1 MSSDVADGAA
11 PAAKWLDELSLWY
24 TGIAENSHYQEK
36 VYCYFD
42 SAAGKPDLN
51 FAVVLEPTPAAADK
65 APESEPTAPA
75 RRLPAENTSK
85 RTAEQSATV
94 ERSNLK
100 NLLPTRAEGRG
111 RVALRALPPA
121 VRAPK
126 DEAQDARPGDNKAL
140 PQSQSAGGAEVSDFK
155 SSAARSFSINNT
167 PVDYAFHMAS
177 SSALNEDLLKLLVRS
192 PPPKDAP
199 NCVSLAVSL
208 SPETFKQDPC
218 MQTEAGRYGILLR
231 AALMAKVAGS
241 KGNLA
246 LYINRLEDLREMFGK
261 AEELPMPAIQRARVV
276 RALWDLL
283 EDVRETAPVI
293 PDKLRQLP
301 DELRAVLTGPA
312 RITPGGLADLAWYR
326 WNLSLPIWISKH
338 VTRLTRLGHLFAYAA
353 FASLLLL
360 SLHPALA
367 PAAGG
372 FADWLGQVAAWR
384 SRALPD
390 GATLA
395 MAFAAAAG
403 AFYAL
408 TTQRLTMP
416 ERVALSINDKIEAV
430 LDSAIADL
438 MKANM
443 DVQIGRLG
451 RGEPPGLIPESVA
464 RKLDDAFSLKEL
476 VNSYE
481 STVRARLRHVA
492 HEVRKAQNI
501 RVESHQRV
509 RNAALGVT
517 ASFVLLEI
525 GSRIQDH
532 RDLQAGTD
540 AMSYAYWLH
549 RQGPAAT
556 ATAAG
561 NPAAEGA
568 PTAILDCARNEIV
581 QHQPSSSECLDQ
593 WRESSL
599 ASSSQLLFLVFLIAL
614 IMFVVRVMR
623 RASNEDAS

>member
-1 MSSDVADGAA
+1 MNPDVADGAT
-11 PAAKWLDELSLWY
+11 PVTKWLDELAAWY
-24 TGIAENSHYQEK
+24 KGIAENSHYQEK

-42 SAAGKPDLN
+42 SAEGKPDLK
-51 FAVVLEPTPAAADK
+51 FAVVLEPTPAAGEKAADV
-65 APESEPTAPA
+65 EPPA
-75 RRLPAENTSK
+75 QEKRGAAENTAK
-85 RTAEQSATV
+85 RTAELPSAV

-100 NLLPTRAEGRG
+100 NLLPTRAEARG

-121 VRAPK
+121 VRTPQQ
-126 DEAQDARPGDNKAL
+126 EAKSPPPDGNKAL
-140 PQSQSAGGAEVSDFK
+140 RMPQAGGGASVSDFK
-155 SSAARSFSINNT
+155 STAARSFSINNT
-167 PVDYAFHMAS
+167 PIDYAFHMAS

-192 PPPKDAP
+192 PPPANSP
-199 NCVSLAVSL
+199 NCISLAVDLASDGL
-208 SPETFKQDPC
+208 RQDPC
-218 MQTEAGRYGILLR
+218 LRTDAGRYGILLR
-231 AALMAKVAGS
+231 AALVAKVAGS

-261 AEELPMPAIQRARVV
+261 AEELPLSAIKRARLT
-276 RALWDLL
+276 RALWNLL
-283 EDVRETAPVI
+283 EDVREKAPVI
-293 PDKLRQLP
+293 PAALQQLPAELRPALTGSSRSKLRDL
-301 DELRAVLTGPA
+301 G
-312 RITPGGLADLAWYR
+312 DLAWYR
-326 WNLSLPIWISKH
+326 WNLSLPVWIGRH
-338 VTRLTRLGHLFAYAA
+338 VGRLTKLGHLLAYAA

-367 PAAGG
+367 PVDGA
-372 FADWLGQVAAWR
+372 FADWLAHVAAWR
-384 SRALPD
+384 SRVLPD

-395 MAFAAAAG
+395 MTFAAAAG
-403 AFYAL
+403 VIYAL

-464 RKLDDAFSLKEL
+464 RRLDDAFALKEL

-501 RVESHQRV
+501 RLESHQRV

-549 RQGPAAT
+549 RQEAG
-556 ATAAG
+556 AAG
-561 NPAAEGA
+561 GGPQAQAA
-568 PTAILDCARNEIV
+568 PSAILDCARTEIV
-581 QHQPSSSECLDQ
+581 QHRPSSPECLDQ

-614 IMFVVRVMR
+614 LMFVVRVMR
-623 RASNEDAS
+623 RAGNQDES

>member
-1 MSSDVADGAA
+1 MSRDIADGAT
-11 PAAKWLDELSLWY
+11 PVTKWLDELADWY
-24 TGIAENSHYQEK
+24 RGIAENSHYQEK

-42 SAAGKPDLN
+42 LASDKPDLK
-51 FAVVLEPTPAAADK
+51 FSVVLEPTPAAGDK
-65 APESEPTAPA
+65 AADGEPPA
-75 RRLPAENTSK
+75 KEERSPAENTTK
-85 RTAEQSATV
+85 RAAELPATI

-100 NLLPTRAEGRG
+100 NLLPTRAEARG
-111 RVALRALPPA
+111 RVALRALPAA
-121 VRAPK
+121 VRAPQN
-126 DEAQDARPGDNKAL
+126 EAKSATPDGNKAL
-140 PQSQSAGGAEVSDFK
+140 RMPQEAGGATVSDFK
-155 SSAARSFSINNT
+155 STAARSFSINNT

-192 PPPKDAP
+192 PPPANSP
-199 NCVSLAVSL
+199 NCISLAVSL
-208 SPETFKQDPC
+208 SSETRQDPC
-218 MQTEAGRYGILLR
+218 LQTDAGRYGILLR
-231 AALMAKVAGS
+231 AALVAKVAGS

-261 AEELPMPAIQRARVV
+261 AEELPISAIKRARLM
-276 RALWDLL
+276 RSLWDLL
-283 EDVRETAPVI
+283 EDVREKAPVI
-293 PDKLRQLP
+293 PGALRQLP
-301 DELRAVLTGPA
+301 TELRPALTGSP
-312 RITPGGLADLAWYR
+312 RVRLRDLGDLAWYR
-326 WNLSLPIWISKH
+326 WNLTLPVWISKH
-338 VTRLTRLGHLFAYAA
+338 VARLTKLGHLLAYAA

-360 SLHPALA
+360 SLHSALA
-367 PAAGG
+367 PVDGA
-372 FADWLGQVAAWR
+372 FADWLAHIAAWR

-403 AFYAL
+403 VLYAL

-416 ERVALSINDKIEAV
+416 ERVALSINDKIEGV

-464 RKLDDAFSLKEL
+464 RKLDEAFALKEL

-501 RVESHQRV
+501 RLESHQRV

-540 AMSYAYWLH
+540 SMSYAYWLH
-549 RQGPAAT
+549 RQDGAA
-556 ATAAG
+556 AAG
-561 NPAAEGA
+561 SPHAVAA
-568 PTAILDCARNEIV
+568 PSAILDCARTEIV
-581 QHQPSSSECLDQ
+581 QQKPSSPECLDQ

-614 IMFVVRVMR
+614 LMFVVRVMR
-623 RASNEDAS
+623 RGGNQDAS